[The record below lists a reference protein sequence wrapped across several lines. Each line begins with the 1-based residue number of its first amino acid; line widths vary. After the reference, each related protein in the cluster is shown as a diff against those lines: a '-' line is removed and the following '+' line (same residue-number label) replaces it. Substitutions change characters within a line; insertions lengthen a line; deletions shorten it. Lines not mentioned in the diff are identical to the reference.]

1 MSPIS
6 NASRLADFG
15 AGIGTQG
22 AIIQVDNVNQRVGIG
37 TTNPQGMLQ
46 VGTAVTVFGLTG
58 IVSATS
64 FSGDTATYS
73 GTVTAGSF
81 SGDGTGLTGVAS
93 TDNIITGTAA
103 TFNNEVH
110 VGVALTIG
118 YSGVATFSGAAG
130 VGVTITPSTGIV
142 EATEFYGDGSNL
154 EGIAAGLGTA
164 LGDNY
169 PLASIFKISNILSIG
184 AGTSVRVVSDASSGF
199 LAFMRESDVHVATAA
214 TFTIGTGTTLVPDVL
229 NIFNVG

>member
-64 FSGDTATYS
+64 FYGSGE
-73 GTVTAGSF
+73 
-81 SGDGTGLTGVAS
+81 GLTGVAS

-110 VGVALTIG
+110 IGVALTIG
-118 YSGVATFSGAAG
+118 YSGVATFIGAAG
-130 VGVTITPSTGIV
+130 VGVTITPSTGKV

-154 EGIAAGLGTA
+154 EGISAGLGTA
-164 LGDNY
+164 LGDSA
-169 PLASIFKISNILSIG
+169 PLDTIFKTPYILHVGATGAGTTIRVDSDATSGNVAFMRQRDVYIAAGSTMTIG
-184 AGTSVRVVSDASSGF
+184 AGT
-199 LAFMRESDVHVATAA
+199 
-214 TFTIGTGTTLVPDVL
+214 TLVQNVL
-229 NIFNVG
+229 SIF

>member
-15 AGIGTQG
+15 SGIGTQG
-22 AIIQVDNVNQRVGIG
+22 AVLQVDNLNNRVGIG

-46 VGTAVTVFGLTG
+46 VGTAVTVYGSTG

-64 FSGDTATYS
+64 VFAD
-73 GTVTAGSF
+73 SF
-81 SGDGTGLTGVAS
+81 TGDGTGLTGVAS

-118 YSGVATFSGAAG
+118 YAGVATFSGAG
-130 VGVTITPSTGIV
+130 GIGVTITPSTGKV
-142 EATEFYGDGSNL
+142 EAAEIRANEFYGDGSNL

-164 LGDNY
+164 LSDDTTSI
-169 PLASIFKISNILSIG
+169 LSLIFKTPTTIHVA
-184 AGTSVRVVSDASSGF
+184 AGTSVQVDSDLTSGNI
-199 LAFMRESDVHVATAA
+199 AFMRERNIFVAAGG
-214 TFTIGTGTTLVPDVL
+214 TFRVGAGTTLIADVL
-229 NIFNVG
+229 GIFK